1 MTERLYYTDSYLT
14 GFYAH
19 VVDRSPCG
27 KRIYLDHT
35 AFYPTS
41 GGQPFDTGSIA
52 GVRVVDVVDEGERI
66 AHVLAAPVE
75 AEEVAC
81 EIDWPRR
88 FDHMQQHTGQHLLS
102 AVFAEL
108 FDIATVSVHFG
119 AGSSTIDVNSPSLSA
134 DQIHAAERRVDEL
147 VCENTRVSV
156 SFEEASDELGLRK
169 PSSRSGELRIVSI
182 EKLDRSACGG
192 THVRATGEIGP
203 VLIRKLDKVR
213 NSTRIEFLC
222 GLRALRRA
230 RADFDALSQIAHAFS
245 APLDDAP
252 ALVTSQLEALKT
264 AEKDRRRLEDELGA
278 AHGRELYDA
287 TSPDSLGIRRATR
300 RLPSGS
306 LDQLRAMAQAF
317 CARPMAVFIGIAEK
331 PPAILLATSPDSNL
345 DSGKLLKAALNEVGG
360 RGGGAPRLAQGSAP
374 TLAALEQALMTLS
387 ASSQD

>member
-27 KRIYLDHT
+27 KRIYLDRS

-182 EKLDRSACGG
+182 DKLDRSACGG

-222 GLRALRRA
+222 GLRAVRRA

-245 APLDDAP
+245 APIDDTP
-252 ALVTSQLEALKT
+252 ALVTSQIEALKT
-264 AEKDRRRLEDELGA
+264 VEKDRRRLEEELGA
-278 AHGRELYDA
+278 AQGRELYDA
-287 TSPDSLGIRRATR
+287 TSPDSLGIRRVTR
-300 RLPSGS
+300 RLAAGS
-306 LDQLRAMAQAF
+306 LDPLRAMAQAF
-317 CARPMAVFIGIAEK
+317 CARPMAVFIGVAEN
-331 PPAILLATSPDSNL
+331 PPAILLATSSDSNL
-345 DSGKLLKAALNEVGG
+345 DSGKLLKAALTEVGG
-360 RGGGAPRLAQGSAP
+360 RGGGTPRMAQGSAP
-374 TLAALEQALMTLS
+374 SAAALEQALTAL
-387 ASSQD
+387 